1 MRRLDPQ
8 TMPLSGHNLIEA
20 SAGTG
25 KTYTITG
32 LYLRYLLGL
41 IDTETQTTPLSVEQ
55 ILVVTFT
62 DAATQEIKDR
72 VRKRIVQARDAL
84 LGSECNDTLIIE
96 LLAQVADQESA
107 YHLLDAAAK
116 SMDEAAIFTIH
127 GFCQRMLKQ
136 HAFESNL
143 SFNLEF
149 ILDDS
154 ELFNAAVEDHWRRFV
169 YPLDSDKTELVLSH
183 FSHPQALA
191 KRLYPL
197 LKRGDAR
204 LQPELDLAVVLAQ
217 RAEYQSRAGKFKQQL
232 LNSDFFQVLRDSGI
246 AKNKA
251 PGRPANIQALIDYC
265 MGDGWYFE
273 FGTSK
278 HSFALWGEAQLGDP
292 KNYTKTG
299 KPVVH
304 PALGW
309 FDEMAQL
316 HKSVARGLPIAL
328 LQHALGEV
336 RALMAQAK
344 LEHSLI
350 SPDDLLQNLHQA
362 LHGAQGE
369 ALAEKIAQLYP
380 VAMIDEFQDTDPIQ
394 FGIFSRVY
402 GTDSSCGL
410 TMIGDPKQA
419 IYGFRGADIFTYIG
433 AKHQVDE
440 ARQFTLDK
448 NYRSAKRVVAAVNAI
463 FTAQADSF
471 IFNRDIP
478 FIEVE
483 AAGKDADNTFTLDGV
498 EPAALQ
504 FNVLMDDDSPV
515 TTKATAYPLLAQ
527 GFAAQIAQ
535 ILTQAQQGRAC
546 IGQRPVLAADI
557 CVLVRDRGEAGVIK
571 HALQAAGVSSV
582 YLARDSVFSQPV
594 AVAVW
599 QLLHVV
605 HGSYD
610 EAALRGVLAGPLFAL
625 SEQQIFALRTQ
636 EGQWQRYL
644 MQFAHLKQL
653 WYQQGAMATLESLL
667 VDNQLVRLWQQA
679 GFEVERWLTD
689 YRHLAELLQHKQ
701 IELEGTQR
709 VMRWLQ
715 SQCAN
720 PSYEGTQLRL
730 ESDADLVKIVTMHAS
745 KGLEYPLVYLPFASA
760 YREAS
765 ETIYHDNGELVL
777 DLDGDDSAQQ
787 SANRERLA
795 EDIRLLYVALTRAI
809 HFCSLGLYNLPL
821 GRSKKPGIQQCAL
834 GHVLFGNDK
843 IIEATQWHEQLRSLC
858 SGHEGMVYQSLQVV
872 PCVYQPEQTESLQRL
887 QSRAVEVVIE
897 QNWRMTSFSQLS
909 YHETSA
915 ERPVGAQ
922 DENHKIDLPEPN
934 VIKRY
939 TPYTFVKGARAGSCL
954 HEIFEQVDFTAPHA
968 PTRPDKLTLAEATQ
982 TCLEKYHLDIVWQ
995 ETLEHWIEGCL
1006 HAPLMPS
1013 SDLTLGQLS
1022 VSDCLVEMEFQLPL
1036 KRLSYTRLNKLVA
1049 QITGVPSHLRFDEVQ
1064 GMLKGFI
1071 DLIFVWQGRYFILDY
1086 KSNYLGDTAAD
1097 YQADNLALAMS
1108 SHQYHLQYL
1117 IYSVAL
1123 HRLLKHRLADYNP
1136 QQHLGGVYYLFLRAL
1151 PDGAGCFFTQLD
1163 ESTLLQL
1170 DALFDA
1176 GEQK

>member
-1 MRRLDPQ
+1 MKRLDPQ

-41 IDTETQTTPLSVEQ
+41 VDSKTQSTPFSVEQ

-62 DAATQEIKDR
+62 EAATQEIKDR
-72 VRKRIVQARDAL
+72 VRRRIVQARDAL
-84 LGSECNDTLIIE
+84 LGDECKDTLINE
-96 LLAQVADQESA
+96 LLAQVEDQESA

-191 KRLYPL
+191 KRLYPI
-197 LKRGDAR
+197 LKRADAQ
-204 LQPELDLAVVLAQ
+204 LKPELDLASILDLRTQ
-217 RAEYQSRAGKFKQQL
+217 YQNQAVQFKQKL
-232 LNSDFFQVLRDSGI
+232 LNSDFFQVLRDAGL

-265 MGDGWYFE
+265 MGEDWFFE

-278 HSFALWGEAQLGDP
+278 HSFALWGEAQLSDP

-299 KPVVH
+299 QPVIH
-304 PALGW
+304 PAVSW

-316 HKSVARGLPIAL
+316 HQSVSKGLPIAL
-328 LQHALGEV
+328 LQHALKEV
-336 RALMAQAK
+336 RTLMSRSK

-350 SPDDLLQNLHQA
+350 SPDDLLHDLHQA
-362 LHGAQGE
+362 LLGTQGKV
-369 ALAEKIAQLYP
+369 LADKIAQLYP
-380 VAMIDEFQDTDPIQ
+380 VAMIDEFQDTDPTQ
-394 FGIFSRVY
+394 FGIFSCIY
-402 GTDSSCGL
+402 GSENGQGL

-433 AKHQVDE
+433 AKHQVDQT
-440 ARQFTLDK
+440 RQFTLDK
-448 NYRSAKRVVAAVNAI
+448 NYRSSRRVVSAVNTI
-463 FTAQADSF
+463 FTTQPDSF

-478 FIEVE
+478 FIEVD
-483 AAGKDADNTFTLDGV
+483 AAGKDADNTFTLDGI
-498 EPAALQ
+498 EPPALQ
-504 FNVLMDDDSPV
+504 FNVFEDDEEPV
-515 TTKATAYPLLAQ
+515 TSKAKAYPILAQ

-535 ILTQAQQGRAC
+535 LLTLAQQGRAC
-546 IGQRPVLAADI
+546 IGQRAVLAADI
-557 CVLVRDRGEAGVIK
+557 CVLVRDRNEAREIK
-571 HALQAAGVSSV
+571 QALQSAGVSSV

-594 AVAVW
+594 AQAVW

-625 SEQQIFALRTQ
+625 NEQQIYTLRTQ

-644 MQFAHLKQL
+644 MQFAQLKQL

-667 VDNQLVRLWQQA
+667 VDNQLVLLWQQA

-715 SQCAN
+715 SQCVN
-720 PSYEGTQLRL
+720 PNYEGTQLRL

-745 KGLEYPLVYLPFASA
+745 KGLEYPLVYMPFASA
-760 YREAS
+760 YRGLDDA
-765 ETIYHDNGELVL
+765 IYHENGELVL
-777 DLDGDDSAQQ
+777 NLDADEHAQQ
-787 SANRERLA
+787 SAEQERLA

-809 HFCSLGLYNLPL
+809 HYCSLGLYNLPL
-821 GRSKKPGIQQCAL
+821 GRSKKPGIQQSAL
-834 GHVLFGNDK
+834 GYVLFGNEK
-843 IIEATQWHEQLRSLC
+843 VTQATQWHEQLRQLC
-858 SGHEGMVYQSLQVV
+858 AGNAEMAYQTLETV
-872 PCVYQPEQTESLQRL
+872 PCFYQPTLTEQTQNTHTRP
-887 QSRAVEVVIE
+887 VEVTIE
-897 QNWRMTSFSQLS
+897 HNWRMTSFSQLS
-909 YHETSA
+909 YHEASA

-922 DENHKIDLPEPN
+922 DENHKIDLPEPS
-934 VIKRY
+934 VIKRH

-954 HEIFEQVDFTAPHA
+954 HEIFEQIDFTSPHA
-968 PTRPDKLTLAEATQ
+968 PASPDKLTLAEATLA
-982 TCLEKYHLDIVWQ
+982 CLEKYHLDTVWQ
-995 ETLEHWIEGCL
+995 ETVEHWILGCL
-1006 HAPLMPS
+1006 NAPLNPIPELS
-1013 SDLTLGQLS
+1013 LSQLA
-1022 VSDCLVEMEFQLPL
+1022 VVDCLVEMEFQLPL
-1036 KRLSYTRLNKLVA
+1036 KRLSYTRLNKLIA
-1049 QITGVPSHLRFDEVQ
+1049 QITGAPSHLRFDEVQ

-1086 KSNYLGDTAAD
+1086 KSNYLGDTSAD
-1097 YQADNLALAMS
+1097 YQADNLALAMN

-1123 HRLLKHRLADYNP
+1123 HRLLKHRLADYSP
-1136 QQHLGGVYYLFLRAL
+1136 QRHLGGVYYLFLRAL

-1170 DALFDA
+1170 DALFEA
-1176 GEQK
+1176 GEE